1 MNRKHLVCQYCLYRD
16 KGCIDNS
23 FSFEGCDTWV
33 LDVNTLSDEQKK
45 YIKNYLEDEVIAR
58 WDTL

>member
-1 MNRKHLVCQYCLYRD
+1 MNRKHLVCQYCLYRN

-33 LDVNTLSDEQKK
+33 LDVNTLSDEQKN
-45 YIKNYLEDEVIAR
+45 I
-58 WDTL
+58 

>member
-1 MNRKHLVCQYCLYRD
+1 MNCKHLVCQYCLYRN
-16 KGCIDNS
+16 KECIDNS
-23 FSFEGCDTWV
+23 FLFEGCDTWV